1 MGRAP
6 AVCYAGPVRR
16 VRFLSRPNRYLAR
29 VRSIQGGPSFL
40 AHVPNPGRMEELLLP
55 GDTVGYVV
63 PCTRTGR
70 RTRFDLVSVRHGRTL
85 VSIDSRVGNRLVAQ
99 ALALGRL
106 SAVGPGPWVPE
117 VRWAD
122 GRFDFARLHGQD
134 GPLRE
139 LLEVKCS
146 NLRVGRTAL
155 FPDAPTVRGRRH
167 LLTLARAARRG
178 ISGTVVFV
186 IQRPDVEA
194 FAPNGALDPDFARAL
209 ERARRAGVRLL
220 AWTCRVRPGRVEWGK
235 EVPVAAGKFPR
246 RARNL
251 FRRAPSSRSG

>member
-1 MGRAP
+1 
-6 AVCYAGPVRR
+6 
-16 VRFLSRPNRYLAR
+16 
-29 VRSIQGGPSFL
+29 
-40 AHVPNPGRMEELLLP
+40 MEELLLP
-55 GDTVGYVV
+55 SETVGYVV
-63 PCTRTGR
+63 PCARAGR

-85 VSIDSRVGNRLVAQ
+85 VSIDSRIGNRLVAR

-106 SAVGPGPWVPE
+106 AAAEPGPWVPE

-122 GRFDFARLHGQD
+122 GRFDFARLRGRD
-134 GPLRE
+134 GPPRE

-155 FPDAPTVRGRRH
+155 FPDAPTARGRRH

-178 ISGTVVFV
+178 IPGTVVFV

-194 FAPNGALDPDFARAL
+194 FAPNSALDPDFARAL
-209 ERARRAGVRLL
+209 GKARRAGVRLL
-220 AWTCRVRPGRVEWGK
+220 AWSCRVRPGRVEWGE
-235 EVPVAAGKFPR
+235 EVPVTAGASPR